1 MAHIY
6 SGLIDDAA
14 FLVFF
19 FKNNLDDDGGGDGDN
34 NDDGKNTLRGIFMK
48 DARQTTRT
56 SRLIKTKVYA
66 WRKTKTQLCFCLFYK
81 CT

>member
-1 MAHIY
+1 MLANCKKILMAHIY

-48 DARQTTRT
+48 DAVITAC
-56 SRLIKTKVYA
+56 VA
-66 WRKTKTQLCFCLFYK
+66 
-81 CT
+81 